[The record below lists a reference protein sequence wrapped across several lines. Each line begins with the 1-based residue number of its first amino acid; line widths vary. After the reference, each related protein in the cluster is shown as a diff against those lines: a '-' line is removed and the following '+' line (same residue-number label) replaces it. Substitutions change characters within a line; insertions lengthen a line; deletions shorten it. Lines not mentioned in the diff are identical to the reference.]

1 METSISNITGS
12 AAGSVQN
19 DTKRNALDKDA
30 FMKMLIAQ
38 LQNQDPLNPM
48 DGTEFAVQLAQFT
61 SLEKLTNL
69 NETMSVLP
77 DYLST
82 FANAQ
87 MVNMIGNEAIA
98 KGNVIDVSGTSAKIT
113 YRLPANVAKA
123 TISIYDENGA
133 LVDKVSVG
141 QQEAGIQNV
150 TWNCGNIAPGN
161 YTYEISAEDSSGRAV
176 TADTMISGVITGAS
190 FKNNSAYLTING
202 QEVAFSSVIAVNKA
216 TN

>member
-1 METSISNITGS
+1 MDTTITNISSGATG
-12 AAGSVQN
+12 GVNN
-19 DTKRNALDKDA
+19 DQKRNALDKDA

-98 KGNVIDVSGTSAKIT
+98 KGNIIDVSGTSAKIT

-123 TISIYDENGA
+123 NISIYDENGA
-133 LVDKVSVG
+133 MVDKVSVG

>member
-1 METSISNITGS
+1 MTTAIQSVTNGAGS
-12 AAGSVQN
+12 GAQAAGAKNVMG
-19 DTKRNALDKDA
+19 KDE

-87 MVNMIGNEAIA
+87 MVTMIGNDALA
-98 KGNVIDVSGTSAKIT
+98 KGNMIDVSSTTAKIS
-113 YRLPANVAKA
+113 YSLPSSTAGA
-123 TISIYDENGA
+123 TIDIYNANGMK
-133 LVDKVSVG
+133 VDSLKVGNQS
-141 QQEAGIQNV
+141 AGVNTM
-150 TWNCGNIAPGN
+150 TWNCGNINPGS
-161 YTYEISAEDSSGRAV
+161 YTFDVSATDSNGKAV
-176 TADTMISGVITGAS
+176 TVDTLLSGTVTGAS
-190 FKNNSAYLTING
+190 FKNGSAYLTING
-202 QEVAFSSVIAVNKA
+202 QSVAFSNVIAVSKA